1 MLEPLLQDI
10 RPRQTKRRTGKAILL
25 IRFIVQV
32 KLNNLLQI
40 PLSPSTLFYLC
51 GIVKKIIIAVDG
63 FSSCGK
69 STLARALAAK
79 LGYLYIDTGAM
90 YRAVALYFLRNDV
103 PYKVDERNDE
113 GVAEAIAHVKIEFR
127 DTPNGKATFLN
138 GENVEEEI
146 RQMFV
151 ANYVSKVSSIS
162 AVRRFLVKQ
171 QQVLGAD
178 KGVVMDGRDI
188 GTVVFPDAELK
199 LFMTA
204 DPKIRAERRLLE
216 LKNKGMEMTFEEVI
230 ENLSERDRIDST
242 RADSPLRQAE
252 DAIVID
258 NSHISPEEQ
267 LELAYS
273 YTLQKQASV

>member
-1 MLEPLLQDI
+1 M
-10 RPRQTKRRTGKAILL
+10 
-25 IRFIVQV
+25 
-32 KLNNLLQI
+32 
-40 PLSPSTLFYLC
+40 
-51 GIVKKIIIAVDG
+51 
-63 FSSCGK
+63 
-69 STLARALAAK
+69 ARALAAK

-103 PYKVDERNDE
+103 PYKVDERNDMA
-113 GVAEAIAHVKIEFR
+113 VADAIAHVKIEFR
-127 DTPNGKATFLN
+127 ETPSGKATFLN

-151 ANYVSKVSSIS
+151 AKQVSKVSTIS

-171 QQVLGAD
+171 QQALGKD

-199 LFMTA
+199 IFMTA

-216 LKNKGMEMTFEEVI
+216 LKSKGMEMSFEEVI
-230 ENLSERDRIDST
+230 HNLTERDRIDSS

-258 NSHISPEEQ
+258 NSHITPEEQ
-267 LELAYS
+267 LDLALDF
-273 YTLQKQASV
+273 TQKIRIPNN